1 MAPQRDTES
10 ARHYLD
16 ESKKMI
22 EKTTDP
28 GQRAIA
34 LGLAALTHALLEAGP
49 GRPDG
54 AGAPAAVDPPR
65 GEV

>member
-1 MAPQRDTES
+1 MAQQQSTES

-34 LGLAALTHALLEAGP
+34 LGLAALTHAVLETGFDLAA
-49 GRPDG
+49 RPPAAD
-54 AGAPAAVDPPR
+54 APAEDA
-65 GEV
+65 